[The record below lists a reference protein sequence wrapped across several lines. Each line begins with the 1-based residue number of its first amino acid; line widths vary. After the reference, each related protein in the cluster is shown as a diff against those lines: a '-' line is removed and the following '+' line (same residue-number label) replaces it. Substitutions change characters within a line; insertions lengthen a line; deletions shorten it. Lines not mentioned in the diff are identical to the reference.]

1 MQQLYNWI
9 KEVKK
14 EPHVIEELKAISSA
28 VRQLKR
34 ITTSSRFVRNTPWQI
49 LRKIYQLLIE
59 LDKLTSHWLVSYKEA
74 LEEAHR
80 EIFDSGLVE
89 DDPSSEEDLWQNRRQ
104 NGD

>member
-1 MQQLYNWI
+1 MQELYNWL
-9 KEVKK
+9 KEKTK
-14 EPHVIEELKAISSA
+14 EPHVIEELKTISSA
-28 VRQLKR
+28 IKQLKR
-34 ITTSSRFVRNTPWQI
+34 ATTSSRFVRNTPWQI